1 MVHEGPGAPVRV
13 VIVGGGSA
21 GWMVAAALSRFLPQG
36 HVLTLV
42 ESDEIGTVGV
52 GEATI
57 PQIRLFNRALGL
69 DEAEFL
75 NATSG
80 SIKLGIEFVDWTKPG
95 SRYIHGF
102 GTVGR
107 DLGLLPFHHWWLR
120 GRAAGIAAPFGAY
133 CPNIVAAR
141 ANRFAPGEG
150 AGALVHAYHFDAGL
164 YARHLRAAA
173 EARGVVRVEG
183 RIARVEPVDGRRDAV
198 AALHLADG
206 RRIAG
211 DLFIDCSGFRS
222 LLLGEALD
230 VPFVDWSHWLPC
242 DRALAVPSART
253 DPLLPYTRATSRPA
267 GWQWRIPLQHRTGN
281 GHVFASAFTDEDEA
295 ARLLLASL
303 DGPALDSPRL
313 LRFTAGRR
321 AEFWRGNVVAVGL
334 ASGFLEPLESTS
346 IHLVQT
352 AIERLLQLWPGAAP
366 APELASE
373 YNRQTVFEFERIR
386 DFLVLHYHANAR
398 EEPMWRHVRHMEL
411 PDSLAARLELFRA
424 TGRIVRDGAEL
435 FAETGWAQVL
445 IGQELIPASL
455 HPLTA
460 QLSQADLADFLAM
473 IVRLNEERSQRLPDH
488 GAWLASLAA
497 PVRRAS

>member
-1 MVHEGPGAPVRV
+1 M
-13 VIVGGGSA
+13 
-21 GWMVAAALSRFLPQG
+21 
-36 HVLTLV
+36 
-42 ESDEIGTVGV
+42 
-52 GEATI
+52 
-57 PQIRLFNRALGL
+57 
-69 DEAEFL
+69 
-75 NATSG
+75 
-80 SIKLGIEFVDWTKPG
+80 
-95 SRYIHGF
+95 
-102 GTVGR
+102 
-107 DLGLLPFHHWWLR
+107 
-120 GRAAGIAAPFGAY
+120 
-133 CPNIVAAR
+133 
-141 ANRFAPGEG
+141 
-150 AGALVHAYHFDAGL
+150 
-164 YARHLRAAA
+164 
-173 EARGVVRVEG
+173 
-183 RIARVEPVDGRRDAV
+183 
-198 AALHLADG
+198 
-206 RRIAG
+206 
-211 DLFIDCSGFRS
+211 
-222 LLLGEALD
+222 
-230 VPFVDWSHWLPC
+230 
-242 DRALAVPSART
+242 
-253 DPLLPYTRATSRPA
+253 
-267 GWQWRIPLQHRTGN
+267 
-281 GHVFASAFTDEDEA
+281 
-295 ARLLLASL
+295 
-303 DGPALDSPRL
+303 
-313 LRFTAGRR
+313 
-321 AEFWRGNVVAVGL
+321 VAVGL